1 MSVPVIFQSPIFQNV
16 LRFSMPAYL
25 LLLAALL
32 SRVLPHSGWYG
43 FTAVGGALLYFGAR
57 RPPRAAASWSR
68 WLELLTPVALLAAAD
83 YYLTTQV
90 YAYSFQWQDYLVTWS
105 WYAAA
110 IVLGYILLSRKV
122 TVLRVASAA
131 VLGPTAFFIVSNF
144 SVWVGSARPGGMY
157 APTFAGLLTC
167 LTAGLPFYARD
178 LASTGLILTIVFGA
192 PVAIRRFQENREIP
206 SLPGF

>member
-1 MSVPVIFQSPIFQNV
+1 
-16 LRFSMPAYL
+16 MPAYL

-57 RPPRAAASWSR
+57 RSPRATASWSR
-68 WLELLTPVALLAAAD
+68 WLELLLPVAALAGVD
-83 YYLTTQV
+83 YYLTVHV

-110 IVLGYILLSRKV
+110 IVLGQILLSREV

-131 VLGPTAFFIVSNF
+131 ILGPTSFFLISNF
-144 SVWVGSARPGGMY
+144 SVWVGAARPGGMY
-157 APTFAGLLTC
+157 APNLDGLVTC
-167 LTAGLPFYARD
+167 YVAGLPFYARD
-178 LASTGLILTIVFGA
+178 LVSTGLVLTIAFGVPA
-192 PVAIRRFQENREIP
+192 AIRRFHENRAVS
-206 SLPGF
+206 SLPTL